1 MRISSAAKYGCRI
14 NEGAMIRLLAISLAL
29 TATSAAW
36 PAEDKAQSSSPILES
51 LPAEVQKDIESVRAA
66 CREQLG
72 YRKSESFDP
81 FVSGVPRVSSGDDGL
96 SLFTVSGKRAV
107 MVSDLEL
114 CGSECFKAAN
124 CSNRGSY
131 GIAIYVRSG
140 NAWRKALST
149 EAVGTVFLSLDGLDE
164 PPKFK
169 AMVVSVFS
177 GNKDCPTHDVVVR
190 EGEQSYVFPAWKQS
204 CDAIV
209 KWNGTKFTYEPLLGS
224 RNRRAR

>member
-1 MRISSAAKYGCRI
+1 MISRW
-14 NEGAMIRLLAISLAL
+14 LLAISLAL

-72 YRKSESFDP
+72 ADASQSWIDP
-81 FVSGVPRVSSGDDGL
+81 FANGVFRVSSGDEGL
-96 SLFTVSGKRAV
+96 TDFTVSGAQAV
-107 MVSDLEL
+107 MVSNLEL
-114 CGSECFKAAN
+114 CGGGCFKGAN
-124 CSNRGSY
+124 CSNRASY
-131 GIAIYVRSG
+131 DIAIYIRSG
-140 NAWRKALST
+140 KVWRKALST
-149 EAVGTVFLSLDGLDE
+149 EAVGTVFLSLDGLDD

-169 AMVVSVFS
+169 AMVLSVFS
-177 GNKDCPTHDVVVR
+177 GNKDCPTRDVVEVR
-190 EGEQSYVFPAWKQS
+190 EGKRVVFPAWKQS

>member
-1 MRISSAAKYGCRI
+1 MISRW
-14 NEGAMIRLLAISLAL
+14 LLAISLAL
-29 TATSAAW
+29 SATSAAW
-36 PAEDKAQSSSPILES
+36 PAEDKAQSSSPTLES
-51 LPAEVQKDIESVRAA
+51 LPAEVQKDIERVRAA
-66 CREQLG
+66 CREQLA

-81 FVSGVPRVSSGDDGL
+81 FAWGVPRVSSGDDGL
-96 SLFTVSGKRAV
+96 SLSTVSGAQAV

-114 CGSECFKAAN
+114 CGGGCFKAAN

-131 GIAIYVRSG
+131 SIAIYVRFG

-149 EAVGTVFLSLDGLDE
+149 EAVGDVFLSIDWLNNNRFNAL
-164 PPKFK
+164 
-169 AMVVSVFS
+169 VLSVFS

-209 KWNGTKFTYEPLLGS
+209 KWNGTKFTYEPLLGA

>member
-1 MRISSAAKYGCRI
+1 
-14 NEGAMIRLLAISLAL
+14 MIRLLTIFLTL

-81 FVSGVPRVSSGDDGL
+81 FASGVPRVSSGDDGL
-96 SLFTVSGKRAV
+96 SLFTVSGAQAV
-107 MVSDLEL
+107 MVSNLEL

-149 EAVGTVFLSLDGLDE
+149 EAVGDVFLSIDWLNSNRFNAL
-164 PPKFK
+164 
-169 AMVVSVFS
+169 VLSVFS
-177 GNKDCPTHDVVVR
+177 GDKDCPTHDVVVR